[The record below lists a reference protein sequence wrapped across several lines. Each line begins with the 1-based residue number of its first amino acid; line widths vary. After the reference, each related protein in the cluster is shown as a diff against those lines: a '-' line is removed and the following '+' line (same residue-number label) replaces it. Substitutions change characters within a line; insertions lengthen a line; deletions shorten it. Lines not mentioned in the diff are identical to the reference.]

1 MRRRISNGYS
11 ASLYR
16 KKFFLAYYLYIN
28 SLSNKLVS
36 MNVLH
41 SSLQDFLLELL
52 QKYKFF
58 LNQIK
63 NPLLIAKI
71 SRYGQTSLEA
81 SNRLRLLYI
90 NKTSIKR
97 KLIQRSRQK
106 LFTIN
111 KLKKLKV
118 KKYFFLSFTNLSST
132 KNLIIKYKNLLFL
145 TKKRIDLFKLKGVRS
160 NYLSNLY

>member
-1 MRRRISNGYS
+1 
-11 ASLYR
+11 
-16 KKFFLAYYLYIN
+16 
-28 SLSNKLVS
+28 

>member
-1 MRRRISNGYS
+1 
-11 ASLYR
+11 
-16 KKFFLAYYLYIN
+16 
-28 SLSNKLVS
+28 

-118 KKYFFLSFTNLSST
+118 KKYFFLSFTNFSST